1 MQAKNGKLENLLT
14 VLKGDNGLPTTRSY
28 DGCLSIEMT
37 VNKETNTVWLVEN
50 WESTEKFITYL
61 DWRQNEDDIIQTMAP
76 MLEGE
81 ESGLKIV
88 FSNSGYKSF

>member
-1 MQAKNGKLENLLT
+1 
-14 VLKGDNGLPTTRSY
+14 
-28 DGCLSIEMT
+28 MT